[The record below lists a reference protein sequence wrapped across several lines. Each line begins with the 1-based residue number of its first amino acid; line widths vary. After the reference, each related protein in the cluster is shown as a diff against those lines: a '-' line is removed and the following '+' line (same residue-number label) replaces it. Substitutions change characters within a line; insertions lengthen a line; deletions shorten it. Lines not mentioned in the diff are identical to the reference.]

1 IGIIEP
7 FFDFVHRHKSRS
19 TGLMECDA
27 TFLTHLDFSPPALLV
42 RTGPGPFPS
51 DRKQFTPTIARAAD
65 CKGHLKIT
73 IFGSFCKPGRALS
86 HFASFLF
93 SLSSFSS
100 CFVPPGGMGT
110 HTTPAPQTGARRGA
124 IR

>member
-1 IGIIEP
+1 MAYG
-7 FFDFVHRHKSRS
+7 
-19 TGLMECDA
+19 A
-27 TFLTHLDFSPPALLV
+27 TILTHLNFSSPALLI
-42 RTGPGPFPS
+42 RTAPGPFLS

-93 SLSSFSS
+93 GLSSFLS
-100 CFVPPGGMGT
+100 CLVPPGGKGT